1 MEQYDKKQIQKKLPK
16 VLSFQQ
22 LLHIYSKGTACVNR
36 YIVPYFNYIFIKNLI
51 LLCQYKKY
59 LVRKKE
65 IKIVYLIFIFIWK
78 VVFGGLMNNS
88 EINWE
93 QVRIDA
99 SINIMNAILS
109 SSIMVFI
116 FQFIFKRQ
124 IADIAVSYADKL
136 IEELKK

>member
-1 MEQYDKKQIQKKLPK
+1 M
-16 VLSFQQ
+16 
-22 LLHIYSKGTACVNR
+22 R
-36 YIVPYFNYIFIKNLI
+36 
-51 LLCQYKKY
+51 
-59 LVRKKE
+59 
-65 IKIVYLIFIFIWK
+65 
-78 VVFGGLMNNS
+78 NS
-88 EINWE
+88 NINWE

-124 IADIAVSYADKL
+124 IEDIAVSYADKL

>member
-1 MEQYDKKQIQKKLPK
+1 MN
-16 VLSFQQ
+16 
-22 LLHIYSKGTACVNR
+22 KGDIDWN
-36 YIVPYFNYIFIKNLI
+36 
-51 LLCQYKKY
+51 
-59 LVRKKE
+59 
-65 IKIVYLIFIFIWK
+65 
-78 VVFGGLMNNS
+78 
-88 EINWE
+88 

>member
-1 MEQYDKKQIQKKLPK
+1 MTNIDW
-16 VLSFQQ
+16 
-22 LLHIYSKGTACVNR
+22 N
-36 YIVPYFNYIFIKNLI
+36 
-51 LLCQYKKY
+51 
-59 LVRKKE
+59 
-65 IKIVYLIFIFIWK
+65 
-78 VVFGGLMNNS
+78 
-88 EINWE
+88 

-136 IEELKK
+136 IEELKKK

>member
-1 MEQYDKKQIQKKLPK
+1 
-16 VLSFQQ
+16 
-22 LLHIYSKGTACVNR
+22 
-36 YIVPYFNYIFIKNLI
+36 
-51 LLCQYKKY
+51 
-59 LVRKKE
+59 
-65 IKIVYLIFIFIWK
+65 
-78 VVFGGLMNNS
+78 MNNNNS
-88 EINWE
+88 DINWQ

-136 IEELKK
+136 IEELKKK